1 MAAEVHGV
9 QSPIQ
14 NRWSYGLSGPYRHE
28 FAYLAFQHAHG
39 RGWFAGTVLG
49 DAPAVSVVTP
59 RWNHDRLE
67 WEHVIWART
76 SPRAVVGEGDED
88 GEDWERVE
96 RADSAVRAISLAE
109 FQRIERAVNVVFW
122 PAYHAK
128 FNALEARRLAIWL
141 HAGIDKD
148 DLLPPPTDVQAAAY
162 SYAHKLSGD
171 AVDEVDIAAYSS
183 GNRRVD
189 DEIALVTHD
198 ELDGLFMAQVTEW
211 RYGRGAAAVSAVKW
225 RDDDSVAGSPVEAS
239 YRRVPS
245 SSALVAAAS
254 SVAVTHHGHGIHPKP
269 VAFHSV
275 ARGHGHGHRGSSLV
289 WGSPPVGTEVQPLY
303 EMYE

>member
-39 RGWFAGTVLG
+39 AGWFAGTVLG

-76 SPRAVVGEGDED
+76 APRAVVGDED

-128 FNALEARRLAIWL
+128 FSALEARRLAIWL
-141 HAGIDKD
+141 HAGIDEE

-162 SYAHKLSGD
+162 AYAHKLS
-171 AVDEVDIAAYSS
+171 AAATDEVDIAAYSS

-189 DEIALVTHD
+189 DEITLLTHD

-225 RDDDSVAGSPVEAS
+225 RDDDSVGSPVEPA
-239 YRRVPS
+239 YRRIP
-245 SSALVAAAS
+245 SSALLYKAHS
-254 SVAVTHHGHGIHPKP
+254 P
-269 VAFHSV
+269 VAPAFPHPP
-275 ARGHGHGHRGSSLV
+275 RGHGHGHRGSSLV
-289 WGSPPVGTEVQPLY
+289 WGSIASGTEIQPLY
-303 EMYE
+303 ERYE